1 MAPASSPAAG
11 AGQTAPPRRGRGH
24 GLRGAGQLARALT
37 ADRPHTAVLAVL
49 LQLASNAT
57 EAFGFLL
64 LIPLLHAAG
73 VGAAG
78 DRQDRMAELLAGAAD
93 LAQADLVRAEL
104 AVPAALGLF
113 VALAAL
119 RSAIVWQRDV
129 LLARTRLD
137 FVHRFRAALQD
148 AVARAE
154 WRFLAGQRQS
164 DIQHVLTGDVYRIG
178 QAAAHLVKVT
188 VAGLLAVTQLAVAV
202 FISPP
207 VSAMALAAGVLFL
220 LLTAPLLRRSRLLG
234 DQLTGV
240 NRVIFAHVLDFL
252 AGLKLA
258 KSFTAERV
266 HVRRFAAAVD
276 AVRRRQLATT
286 RAGAT
291 ARAALNVG
299 TAAALA
305 GVAWFT
311 IVEAGLALPELAVL
325 AAIFARVMFALVDLQ
340 QSAHELANTLPA
352 YHHAQGMLLALR
364 RAAEDSAGRGSEP
377 RMPLNAALA
386 LRAVSFDYGQR
397 GGRAALAGV
406 TLEFPAGEITAIS
419 GPSGSGKSTLAD
431 LLLGLLEPAS
441 GAVLVD
447 GVPLGGA
454 NRRRWRR
461 SAAYVP
467 QEPYLFHDTIRANLA
482 WARPGATD
490 DELWRAL
497 RAAAAEEF
505 VRALRHGLDTVV
517 GDRGGRLAGGERQRV
532 ALARALLAAPAL
544 LVLDEATS
552 QLDARTEG
560 RVVAALRALRGRMTI
575 IAVAH
580 RPAVLAAAD
589 RVVRL
594 DSGRVAG
601 TEPSPAPPGDQGL
614 TGAGAGT
621 ARPSARRRA

>member
-11 AGQTAPPRRGRGH
+11 AGPAPRPRSGRGWGRGN
-24 GLRGAGQLARALT
+24 GLRGSGQLARALT
-37 ADRPHTAVLAVL
+37 ADRPRTAALAAL

-73 VGAAG
+73 VGAAE
-78 DRQDRMAELLAGAAD
+78 DRQDRIAELLAGAAD
-93 LAQADLVRAEL
+93 LVQAEL
-104 AVPAALGLF
+104 ALPAALAVF
-113 VALAAL
+113 VALAAV
-119 RSAIVWQRDV
+119 RAATVWQRDV

-137 FVHRFRAALQD
+137 FVHRFRATLQD
-148 AVARAE
+148 AVARAQ
-154 WRFLAGQRQS
+154 WRFLVGQRQS

-178 QAAAHLVKVT
+178 QAAAHLVKVS

-202 FISPP
+202 LISPP
-207 VSAMALAAGVLFL
+207 VSAMALAAGALFL

-240 NRVIFAHVLDFL
+240 NRVIFAHVQDFL

-258 KSFTAERV
+258 KSFTSERI
-266 HVRRFAAAVD
+266 HVQRFAAAVD

-291 ARAALNVG
+291 ARATLNVG

-311 IVEAGLALPELAVL
+311 VVEAGLALPELAVL
-325 AAIFARVMFALVDLQ
+325 AAVFARVMFALVNLQ

-352 YHHAQGMLLALR
+352 YHHAREMLLALR
-364 RAAEDSAGRGSEP
+364 GAAEDAAGRGSEP
-377 RMPLNAALA
+377 RMPLNRALA
-386 LRAVSFDYGQR
+386 VRAVCFDYGQQ

-406 TLEFPAGEITAIS
+406 TLDLPAGEITAIS
-419 GPSGSGKSTLAD
+419 GPSGAGKSTLAD
-431 LLLGLLEPAS
+431 VLLGLLQPTS

-447 GVPLGGA
+447 GAPLDGA

-482 WARPGATD
+482 WSRPGATD
-490 DELWRAL
+490 DDLWRAL

-505 VRALRHGLDTVV
+505 VQALRHGLDTVV

-575 IAVAH
+575 VAVAH

-594 DSGRVAG
+594 DAGRVVANR
-601 TEPSPAPPGDQGL
+601 TM
-614 TGAGAGT
+614 GAGDGQLGD
-621 ARPSARRRA
+621 RALS